1 MDFKEE
7 SMSYLTKE
15 FLSKYPDRPD
25 CMEDRM
31 LQVFDRRYN
40 ARNLT
45 WKETVKCIVNGNIGL
60 SEDRFEENSYCI
72 PHGKIAE
79 EAEVL
84 FDNVFNMRQFLPESC
99 FDVEEEVDFDNLFV
113 NVRSF
118 ADIKND
124 TLYKI
129 AQGHNVNVRC
139 TRANAKN
146 LKPVRTNVKT
156 THKICEDKG
165 NRKQNE
171 LRWVI
176 SNGKSDLKIA
186 IKVLFEILTSKHYEK
201 VEELNFVYSTDES
214 TFTTISTLLKGIE
227 SVLKGTF
234 DDTIEP
240 STITDTTC
248 QLRPIHVYDLLGFA
262 NIKDSCV
269 TFTCDADDLEVI
281 NARTNLTP
289 KLESRLYVNTFVE
302 LEEKPT
308 DELLETLKVNDV
320 FGIVN
325 PITTRKR
332 RPNGVGVS
340 SFGEVILDSHGI
352 CNMTYVDVL
361 KFVRVKEDIPILD
374 YQGLMQAQALSARAG
389 LRETCALS
397 NQINERDRII
407 ACSLVNFKQAV
418 KLMNYDKDQTA
429 NLLNFLADV
438 AYRETIKYAHILRV
452 PTPLLTT
459 TITPQVKD
467 YAWCEENYPNNLTE
481 QLDDFENTAKDCF
494 DEYFFM
500 QENYSSHNTS
510 TPIFVKPHEWEGV
523 KKTIIEKWD
532 DIVCLTLIMEEATE
546 EGEVVD

>member
-1 MDFKEE
+1 
-7 SMSYLTKE
+7 MSYLSEE
-15 FLSKYPDRPD
+15 FLSKYPDKPE
-25 CMEDRM
+25 CMDDRV
-31 LQVFDRRYN
+31 LQVFDKKYN

-45 WKETVKCIVNGNIGL
+45 WKENTVCLVNGSIGL
-60 SEDRFEENSYCI
+60 SEDRFEENEYCV
-72 PHGKIAE
+72 PHDKLRE

-84 FDNVFNMRQFLPESC
+84 FDNIFNMRQFLPECS
-99 FDVEEEVDFDNLFV
+99 FDVEEEIDFDNLFV
-113 NVRSF
+113 DVRSIL
-118 ADIKND
+118 DIKND

-129 AQGHNVNVRC
+129 TQGHNVSVRC
-139 TRANAKN
+139 TRDNAKN
-146 LKPVRTNVKT
+146 LKPIRTNVKT

-165 NRKQNE
+165 NRKYNE
-171 LRWVI
+171 LRLVI

-186 IKVLFEILTSKHYEK
+186 IKVLFETLTSKHYEK

-227 SVLKGTF
+227 NVLKGTF

-240 STITDTTC
+240 SNITDTTR
-248 QLRPIHVYDLLGFA
+248 QLRPIHIYDLIGLA
-262 NIKDSCV
+262 NLKESCV
-269 TFTCDADDLEVI
+269 TFTCDEGDLEVI
-281 NARTNLTP
+281 NAKANLTP
-289 KLESRLYVNTFVE
+289 KLENRLSVNTFVE
-302 LEEKPT
+302 FEEKPT
-308 DELLETLKVNDV
+308 MKQLEILKDNNV

-325 PITTRKR
+325 PIATRKR

-340 SFGEVILDSHGI
+340 SFGEVILDSHGT

-361 KFVRVKEDIPILD
+361 KLVRVKEDIPILD

-397 NQINERDRII
+397 NQIDERDRII

-418 KLMNYDKDQTA
+418 KLLKYDEDQSA
-429 NLLNFLADV
+429 NILTFLADV

-459 TITPQVKD
+459 TITPVIKG
-467 YAWCEENYPNNLTE
+467 YTLSEENYPNNLVE
-481 QLDDFENTAKDCF
+481 QTDDFENTAEDCF
-494 DEYFFM
+494 NEYFFM

-510 TPIFVKPHEWEGV
+510 TPIFVKPHEWEDV